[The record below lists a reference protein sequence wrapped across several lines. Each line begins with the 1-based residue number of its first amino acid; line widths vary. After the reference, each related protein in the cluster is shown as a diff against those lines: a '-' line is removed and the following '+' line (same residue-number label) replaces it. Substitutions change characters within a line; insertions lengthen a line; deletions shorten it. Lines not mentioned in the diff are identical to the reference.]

1 MALRSIGTHA
11 PRKSRLITQ
20 SRADY
25 LLFTVRA
32 PLLLLVTVH
41 MLQNDLSHE
50 YERGGERTRRL
61 AEHSD
66 QASLFWT
73 GPYTLSI
80 NNNVKKKKNY
90 TFIYNNGHYAP
101 RGRHR
106 VGRGENAK
114 RPVLCVDCYRLSSVG
129 VDVVYKM
136 GSGRITFGES
146 LSFRCVTDDK
156 FLQRYNC
163 CIIYFIFVYSKKKK
177 KIITTMKYWTENHN
191 LNIL

>member
-80 NNNVKKKKNY
+80 NNNVKKKK
-90 TFIYNNGHYAP
+90 
-101 RGRHR
+101 
-106 VGRGENAK
+106 
-114 RPVLCVDCYRLSSVG
+114 
-129 VDVVYKM
+129 
-136 GSGRITFGES
+136 
-146 LSFRCVTDDK
+146 
-156 FLQRYNC
+156 
-163 CIIYFIFVYSKKKK
+163 IIHLY
-177 KIITTMKYWTENHN
+177 ITTGIMHRGAGIESDVAKMPNDLCCVWIVIVYRRSAWMLFIKWVRVE
-191 LNIL
+191 